1 MRVKKR
7 PTPKSK
13 IVVRKYSAQ
22 RLTMQYAEL
31 VRLRQAVR
39 QAELLAKVT
48 KSGSNELRG
57 N

>member
-31 VRLRQAVR
+31 VRLRQAVH

>member
-31 VRLRQAVR
+31 VRLRQAVH
-39 QAELLAKVT
+39 QAELLDKVT